1 MEREKAE
8 GEATVSA
15 AAVNVN
21 DYAARRQWCQSQC
34 EYRGILPHY
43 KVIQLI
49 SAGYYQFQKKIQTQ
63 TLKLCQQPYLIRS
76 EWRQILMMCTSKN
89 EDKEED

>member
-15 AAVNVN
+15 AVVNVN

-34 EYRGILPHY
+34 EHRGILPHY

-49 SAGYYQFQKKIQTQ
+49 SAGYYQFQKNP
-63 TLKLCQQPYLIRS
+63 KLRH
-76 EWRQILMMCTSKN
+76 
-89 EDKEED
+89 